1 MTGTTD
7 ATGQQDVKAALT
19 AYRESIDNLD
29 ATLVF
34 LLAERFKITQRV
46 GHLKAGSGLPPAD
59 PAREQEQVKRLR
71 RLAEEANLDPVFA
84 EKFLTFIIA
93 EVVRHHEV
101 IAQNSAQGASTAAL
115 KSE

>member
-1 MTGTTD
+1 MGREHVRD
-7 ATGQQDVKAALT
+7 VSGRPDVKAVLT

-34 LLAERFKITQRV
+34 LLAERFKITQQV
-46 GHLKAGSGLPPAD
+46 GHLKAEFGLPPAD
-59 PAREQEQVKRLR
+59 PAREQDQVRRLR
-71 RLAEEANLDPVFA
+71 RLAEEAHLDPVFA
-84 EKFLTFIIA
+84 EKFLSFIIA

-101 IAQNSAQGASTAAL
+101 IAAA

>member
-1 MTGTTD
+1 MTETNGS
-7 ATGQQDVKAALT
+7 QDVRATLG

-46 GHLKAGSGLPPAD
+46 GHLKAEFGLPPAD
-59 PAREQEQVKRLR
+59 PSREQEQVLRLR

-84 EKFLTFIIA
+84 EKFLAFIIA
-93 EVVRHHEV
+93 EVVRHHES
-101 IAQNSAQGASTAAL
+101 IARSAG
-115 KSE
+115 